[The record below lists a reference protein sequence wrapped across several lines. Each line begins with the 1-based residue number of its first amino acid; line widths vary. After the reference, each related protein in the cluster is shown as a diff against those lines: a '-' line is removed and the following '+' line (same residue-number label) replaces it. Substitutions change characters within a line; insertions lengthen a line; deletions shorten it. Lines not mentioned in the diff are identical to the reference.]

1 MNSCTDACTVWNV
14 ARVSPLP
21 SLPLSRVK
29 FNVIFF
35 MFQAF
40 LTREYIVLIKHK
52 IISSGQCNLK
62 KPFALYPKEQK
73 VKAFIFENDKFVKRR
88 KERKKKE
95 KKRKKVRFYSARY
108 WNWNRLTCIDYRCIV
123 REIESADSSVFSYF
137 FFLFF
142 FLPSPL
148 PLIARIKTDSRI
160 MPNSRYVTAKAFI
173 EEGK

>member
-1 MNSCTDACTVWNV
+1 MTNSSKEE
-14 ARVSPLP
+14 R
-21 SLPLSRVK
+21 
-29 FNVIFF
+29 
-35 MFQAF
+35 
-40 LTREYIVLIKHK
+40 REK
-52 IISSGQCNLK
+52 
-62 KPFALYPKEQK
+62 
-73 VKAFIFENDKFVKRR
+73 
-88 KERKKKE
+88 
-95 KKRKKVRFYSARY
+95 KKRKKGKKFVSIALDKLKSF
-108 WNWNRLTCIDYRCIV
+108 NVCIDYRCIV